1 MKCGNSHSSQ
11 DYQTAKHDFRKKH
24 RRSNSHVVRIG
35 GFETRAREQ
44 LHVRSDGQL
53 EWNRTWTTE
62 NPQHDA
68 TTKTGIF
75 WKQWYIIQTTSGESN
90 TMPTRQHPELGQAH
104 CARMEHDSTQ
114 RVTAGQ
120 AGHPLC
126 TFQHHAPS
134 FSASRNTSASRFL
147 CLDSLN
153 GRRSVVGTQEIRT
166 SSSCDTCFCLT
177 LT

>member
-11 DYQTAKHDFRKKH
+11 DYQTAKHDFRRKH

-35 GFETRAREQ
+35 GFEARAGEQ

-68 TTKTGIF
+68 ATKTGIF
-75 WKQWYIIQTTSGESN
+75 WKQWYIVQTTSGGSN
-90 TMPTRQHPELGQAH
+90 TMPTRQHSELGQAH

-120 AGHPLC
+120 AG
-126 TFQHHAPS
+126 S
-134 FSASRNTSASRFL
+134 SASSSVHISTPRTIVFGLTQHTILVSRQL
-147 CLDSLN
+147 EWTKICRWYAGN
-153 GRRSVVGTQEIRT
+153 KHIIVV
-166 SSSCDTCFCLT
+166 
-177 LT
+177 